1 MRANPY
7 VSSKLAW
14 NRLADGVR
22 FLQAT
27 CPVCGRGPL
36 TERDIAELQ
45 KADGTKPTLGA
56 KKSGYSVAKIV
67 SSPGSS
73 SSKEVLTLLSSDD
86 EDTSASS
93 PSDVKGKG
101 KAKVTEITLD
111 SDSDDDNDGA
121 SESDDYMPSS
131 PPPAAA
137 GNAIEDDLGELASS
151 DDDEADD
158 KPNRQHLL
166 SGADFRASTKLDA
179 LMKSLQKAKEKDPNL
194 KAVVFSQV
202 RLGRVPGVSESV
214 C

>member
-14 NRLADGVR
+14 NRLSDGVR

-137 GNAIEDDLGELASS
+137 GNAIEDDLGAATTTRRTTNLTGSTSS
-151 DDDEADD
+151 PEPTLGLR
-158 KPNRQHLL
+158 PN
-166 SGADFRASTKLDA
+166 STH
-179 LMKSLQKAKEKDPNL
+179 
-194 KAVVFSQV
+194 
-202 RLGRVPGVSESV
+202 
-214 C
+214 